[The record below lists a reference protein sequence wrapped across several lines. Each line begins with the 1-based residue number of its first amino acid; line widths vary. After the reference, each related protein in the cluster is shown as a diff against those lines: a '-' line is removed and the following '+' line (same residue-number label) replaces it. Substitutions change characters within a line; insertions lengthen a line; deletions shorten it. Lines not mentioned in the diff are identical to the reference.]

1 MIDGMFSNP
10 ALQALERSM
19 QFMSARQRILAGN
32 LANVET
38 PGYRPV
44 DVDPRRFQGALAE
57 ALESEALERA
67 RQGTA
72 GARTL
77 AVDGGLAFDDAG
89 PVSFTRS
96 GVVLEPEALEPEV
109 LADGIL
115 FHDGGDRSV
124 ERLMQRLTE
133 NAYAFRLAS
142 QLLRGLF
149 ETLNSAIRERP

>member
-19 QFMSARQRILAGN
+19 QFMSARQRLLAGN

-57 ALESEALERA
+57 ALESPARA
-67 RQGTA
+67 P
-72 GARTL
+72 
-77 AVDGGLAFDDAG
+77 DGGLAFADAA
-89 PVSFTRS
+89 PVEFTRS
-96 GVVLEPEALEPEV
+96 GAILEPEV
-109 LADGIL
+109 LADNIL

-133 NAYAFRLAS
+133 NAYAFRVAS
-142 QLLRGLF
+142 QLLRGQF
-149 ETLNSAIRERP
+149 DTLNSAIRERP

>member
-19 QFMSARQRILAGN
+19 QFMSARQRLLAGN

-57 ALESEALERA
+57 ALERA
-67 RQGTA
+67 RQETA
-72 GARTL
+72 GARPV

-133 NAYAFRLAS
+133 NAYAFRVAS
-142 QLLRGLF
+142 QLLRGQF